1 MKRRTIAFFMALSL
15 LVLAGCNNTPTKEE
29 QPQTV
34 SFSESDQD
42 SLESESTAEEENS
55 EVETMPDAVHSDEP
69 DQKSDITEK
78 DTVTSEQPQT
88 FSDTGQTAPAADLPK
103 ETDKTEQPI
112 PKPNPKPNLSVSE
125 QTESKAPEQEETPP
139 AVTEPPT
146 ENTETPSAA
155 FDIDHWIA
163 FAKEYAQKVG
173 LELDSE
179 AVYCWDNPLGAGAH
193 SKYLERDITAC
204 LNRYAKDEDIS
215 AVWIWAEKIGE
226 NTYELYIGYA

>member
-1 MKRRTIAFFMALSL
+1 MKRRTIAFFMTLSL
-15 LVLAGCNNTPTKEE
+15 LVLEGCNNTPTKEE

-34 SFSESDQD
+34 SFSESNQD
-42 SLESESTAEEENS
+42 SLESRLPVVEENS
-55 EVETMPDAVHSDEP
+55 EVETTPDTVHSNEP
-69 DQKSDITEK
+69 DQKADMTEK

-88 FSDTGQTAPAADLPK
+88 FSDTEQTAPAADLPK
-103 ETDKTEQPI
+103 EADKTEQPI
-112 PKPNPKPNLSVSE
+112 PKPKPKPSVSE

-146 ENTETPSAA
+146 ENAGTSSAA
-155 FDIDHWIA
+155 FDIDHWIV

-179 AVYCWDNPLGAGAH
+179 AVYCWDNPLSAGAH

-204 LNRYAKDEDIS
+204 LNRYAKDENIS
-215 AVWIWAEKIGE
+215 AVWIWAEKTGE